1 MKKIFL
7 SIILV
12 LFSFNVYA
20 ADAKQVAN
28 TVKDVIVDN
37 APTLEEIGVKTCDIV
52 IYNLVNDERVMLN
65 TYEQVVPLVE
75 SGDAFS
81 FTYKVK
87 LTGGV
92 EVNLDIDT
100 ASVLKDKLGY
110 VFNRIREEG
119 HLKYVYE
126 SKILKRAIVI
136 ENCK

>member
-1 MKKIFL
+1 
-7 SIILV
+7 
-12 LFSFNVYA
+12 
-20 ADAKQVAN
+20 
-28 TVKDVIVDN
+28 
-37 APTLEEIGVKTCDIV
+37 
-52 IYNLVNDERVMLN
+52 MLN